1 MTRLLSLSGK
11 QLLYLCRGVLLSP
24 TSNFLYFQTTL
35 PRYTGAPGMNLES
48 VVSVVISLGMEGTF
62 CGGQRADGPGHIQFT
77 VLKEC
82 EVGLQSAVQLHI
94 VEEIQILFVLG
105 ILLRPKLIVQEAKNH
120 HTPGTEAPLQLV
132 LLSVVLDPCF
142 RSTVTSSMSS
152 TCLSGSPGS
161 QLPTHLW
168 GAWTAARAILS

>member
-1 MTRLLSLSGK
+1 M
-11 QLLYLCRGVLLSP
+11 
-24 TSNFLYFQTTL
+24 
-35 PRYTGAPGMNLES
+35 
-48 VVSVVISLGMEGTF
+48 SVVISLGMEGTF